1 MKNLTTVSLAVLA
14 AISLIGCSKSSSPS
28 SESPAGGGKCLLSMN
43 LSGGEHTRA
52 TGQTLAK
59 ESMIQNIQIFV
70 FNKGGNL
77 DGMLDA
83 CKSAGFDTPLKYD
96 ASSTPY
102 TGMELEC
109 TFGNKEIYAVVNGST
124 DYVSSGTVL
133 KKETLLA
140 NTISLGEGA
149 PDKLFMF
156 GSGSTSLKSGEQ
168 KYSITVKR
176 ACAGIVL
183 ESIKNEMIAPAHQK
197 EGAFKIERVYL
208 TNVPAR
214 VRLDSDPGA
223 SSLGSENWYAKQ
235 GADNG
240 KRSLIY
246 DEVGKTLNYNKTYDT
261 KHSFYSFP
269 NECAPESKEPWS
281 SRATRLVVEASYN
294 YGTAD
299 NPDERLFYYPIT
311 LYKGGK
317 GLEANKCYKVN
328 LTIRRPGSSGPEK
341 AVEFGAVSGS
351 ISVESWEDGTSYTET
366 I

>member
-156 GSGSTSLKSGEQ
+156 GSGSTSLNSGEK

-176 ACAGIVL
+176 ACAGVVL

-214 VRLDSDPGA
+214 VRLDFGMDTSY
-223 SSLGSENWYAKQ
+223 EWYAKLM
-235 GADNG
+235 ADNG

-269 NECAPESKEPWS
+269 NECAPSTETTWS
-281 SRATRLVVEASYN
+281 PRATRLVVEASYN

-311 LYKGGK
+311 LNK

-328 LTIRRPGSSGPEK
+328 LTIRRPGSSGPEE